1 MSHMTLLMGP
11 ERRRRWNDDIR
22 EQILAEAFSP
32 GATVADVARRFQVST
47 SLIYKWRRASLLPPA
62 PMGFAPAVLVEEVGR
77 RSGAEGPGFAIVVE
91 LPGGARV
98 SLAANASAVLVAATL
113 KGLR

>member
-11 ERRRRWNDDIR
+11 KRRRRWSDDIR

-47 SLIYKWRRASLLPPA
+47 SLIYKWRRASLMP
-62 PMGFAPAVLVEEVGR
+62 PMGFAPAMLVDEAG
-77 RSGAEGPGFAIVVE
+77 RSGAEGSGFAIVVE
-91 LPGGARV
+91 LPGEARV
-98 SLAANASAVLVAATL
+98 SLAANAPAPLVVATL

>member
-1 MSHMTLLMGP
+1 MSHMTLLTGP

-47 SLIYKWRRASLLPPA
+47 SLIYKWRRSSLVP
-62 PMGFAPAVLVEEVGR
+62 PMGFAPALLVEGVG
-77 RSGAEGPGFAIVVE
+77 RSGAEGSGFAIVVE

-98 SLAANASAVLVAATL
+98 SLAANAPATLVAATL